1 MEIDWLTVIAQIVNF
16 LVLVWLLK
24 RFLYKPIIDAMDRR
38 QKSIADNINDAKDR
52 EHSAQLAMQDYKSK
66 IDALDQDKAKLL
78 QEAEAAAQEKRLK
91 LLEEARKD
99 VQQQKDSWQ
108 KDLQQEQKNYLQDL
122 SKTTV
127 KAIQDTGRRVF
138 SDLSDT
144 SLEAQIITVFLK
156 RLHDLDEDLLKNL
169 KDSTGDI
176 HVVSAFELKAAMK
189 QKITLAIHEIINDSA
204 NINYKVSSDLL
215 CGISLDTGGY
225 QVGWNIDEYLKN
237 FDQRLLETL
246 DYNSDNESKAND

>member
-1 MEIDWLTVIAQIVNF
+1 MEIDWVTVIAQIVNF

-24 RFLYKPIIDAMDRR
+24 HFLYKPIIDAMDRR

-52 EHSAQLAMQDYKSK
+52 EHNAQLTMQDYES
-66 IDALDQDKAKLL
+66 IIATLDQDKAKLL
-78 QEAEAAAQEKRLK
+78 QEAEAAAKEKRLT
-91 LLEEARKD
+91 LVEEARKD

-108 KDLQQEQKNYLQDL
+108 KELHQEKNDYLKDLR
-122 SKTTV
+122 KTTV

-138 SDLSDT
+138 GDLSDT
-144 SLEAQIITVFLK
+144 SLEDQIIVVFLK
-156 RLHDLDEDLLKNL
+156 RLHDLDEELLKNL

-176 HVVSAFELKAAMK
+176 HIVSAFELTTTIK

-204 NINYKVSSDLL
+204 NVNYKVSSDLL

-246 DYNSDNESKAND
+246 DYNSDNGSKADD